1 MAAVVG
7 LVSFPKISGRFYYLF
22 AAVRNGICA
31 PGSGRS
37 WKRESSSY
45 SEQES
50 NQADMPVSMEN
61 PYKELPKKCVLCG
74 VTIDYKNIQLLSQFI
89 SPYTGHIHGQH
100 ITGLCTKK
108 QKQIAKAIKRAHRMG
123 FMSVMHKDPLF
134 RNDPKLCNIKYPE

>member
-50 NQADMPVSMEN
+50 NQADM
-61 PYKELPKKCVLCG
+61 
-74 VTIDYKNIQLLSQFI
+74 LLSQFI